1 MIIFH
6 LVNYFCPLKAPVSLL
21 EVIDIYFTR
30 KHFTLTERDNRDN
43 RDIAFVIQKQ
53 FTKMVVN
60 TSNSPLGYSHSGEI
74 YPEGCMIVT
83 IKNSVADLILHFLS
97 LLFQPHI
104 LTDDI
109 PHFIATNKQ
118 LQEQNVSPFKKKI
131 FHEFID
137 F

>member
-21 EVIDIYFTR
+21 EVIDIYSTR

-83 IKNSVADLILHFLS
+83 IKNSVADLILHFCLCYISHIYQRMTFHIS
-97 LLFQPHI
+97 LLLINNCKCKMYLHLRKRFSMN
-104 LTDDI
+104 L
-109 PHFIATNKQ
+109 
-118 LQEQNVSPFKKKI
+118 
-131 FHEFID
+131 
-137 F
+137 